1 MNALVTDLQPD
12 KHVLNAMNQIES
24 QRRMRMAAQEKA
36 EGEKILIVKA
46 AEADAEYNSDTF
58 SICALSV
65 SLTPKASLFQ
75 VEAPERAGRGAAA
88 ARDCRWAEG
97 VRDGLQ
103 RLCRRDNAHG
113 RDAAD
118 DVREHSGPRVAM
130 LMNLTARCSVRV
142 TQYLDML
149 KEVGTKDQASTVFIP
164 HAPGA
169 VGDIQ
174 SQMRQGFMEANA
186 MATAQ
191 TRPTV
196 ARPSA

>member
-1 MNALVTDLQPD
+1 
-12 KHVLNAMNQIES
+12 
-24 QRRMRMAAQEKA
+24 
-36 EGEKILIVKA
+36 
-46 AEADAEYNSDTF
+46 
-58 SICALSV
+58 
-65 SLTPKASLFQ
+65 
-75 VEAPERAGRGAAA
+75 
-88 ARDCRWAEG
+88 
-97 VRDGLQ
+97 
-103 RLCRRDNAHG
+103 
-113 RDAAD
+113 
-118 DVREHSGPRVAM
+118 
-130 LMNLTARCSVRV
+130 
-142 TQYLDML
+142 ML